1 MEGLRFTSS
10 LYTMLIWLRGFQW
23 VLNNPKSVKEKLNPT
38 LTNFRSFFDD
48 PSAVI
53 YIEKIIRHMA
63 QNELQRLP
71 PTKSLG
77 KRRLAE
83 LLNSDEDDSLN
94 LPGPNFLEQRNE
106 LLSDDSQSLKRVS
119 QSLKKRRARKAKKSK
134 KN

>member
-1 MEGLRFTSS
+1 MQER
-10 LYTMLIWLRGFQW
+10 
-23 VLNNPKSVKEKLNPT
+23 LNPA

-48 PSAVI
+48 PSAVT

-106 LLSDDSQSLKRVS
+106 LLSDDSRSLKRVS

>member
-48 PSAVI
+48 PSAVT

-71 PTKSLG
+71 TTKSLG

>member
-48 PSAVI
+48 PSAVT
-53 YIEKIIRHMA
+53 YIGKIIRHMA